1 MTDNSK
7 FKLGLFIIIAV
18 VVFFAGLM
26 ILGSFE
32 QFKEKAYVT
41 TLFSESVQG
50 LSVGSSVKY
59 MGVPVGTVR
68 DISIY
73 PNGSVIRIDME
84 IKLASFRARTAA
96 PDDADSITVEEFQNR
111 IAQAVDR
118 GLRCRMELEGIT
130 GSKYIELNFDPEAPA
145 SAIDASQYAIDHP
158 YVPSLPSLISDLRGS
173 VTSILA
179 KLESIDYKGISD
191 RANDTLDTLNSRLS
205 SPKFDETIDNANSM
219 ITSARKSI
227 ENLEKLTDADVRGQL
242 ENLTANAKVAITAVE
257 SLAKTVEQE
266 IKSAEFE
273 QIADNV
279 RAVLANAVRASRT
292 LDETLFNVNNG
303 VDALI
308 ELIQYIDSD
317 PSSIIQGKKKRRIDI
332 EDPGPGT
339 PAKDR

>member
-7 FKLGLFIIIAV
+7 FKLGLFIVIAV
-18 VVFFAGLM
+18 AVFFAGLM

-41 TLFSESVQG
+41 TLVSESVQG

-59 MGVPVGTVR
+59 MGVPIGSVR
-68 DISIY
+68 EISIY
-73 PNGSVIRIDME
+73 PSGNVIRIDME
-84 IKLASFRARTAA
+84 IKLASFRPKTA
-96 PDDADSITVEEFQNR
+96 DADDDISVEEFQDR
-111 IAQAVDR
+111 ITKAVDR

-145 SAIDASQYAIDHP
+145 STIDASQYAIDNP

-173 VTSILA
+173 VTTILA

-191 RANDTLDTLNSRLS
+191 RANDTLDTLNARLS
-205 SPKFDETIDNANSM
+205 SPKFDETLDNVNSM
-219 ITSARKSI
+219 ITSAKKSI
-227 ENLEKLTDADVRGQL
+227 ENLEKLTDADVRGQV
-242 ENLTANAKVAITAVE
+242 ETLTENAKVAVAAVE

-266 IKSAEFE
+266 IKSAEFA

-308 ELIQYIDSD
+308 ELIQYLDSD
-317 PSSIIQGKKKRRIDI
+317 PSSIIQGKKKRRIDL
-332 EDPGPGT
+332 EDNSSET
-339 PAKDR
+339 PESDR

>member
-41 TLFSESVQG
+41 TLVSESVQG

-59 MGVPVGTVR
+59 MGVPIGSVR
-68 DISIY
+68 GISIY
-73 PNGSVIRIDME
+73 PSGNVIRIDME
-84 IKLASFRARTAA
+84 IKLESFRTKA
-96 PDDADSITVEEFQNR
+96 DADQNTVTVEEFQDR
-111 IAQAVDR
+111 IAKAVDR

-145 SAIDASQYAIDHP
+145 STIDASQYAIDNP

-173 VTSILA
+173 VTTILA

-191 RANDTLDTLNSRLS
+191 RANDTLDTLNARLS
-205 SPKFDETIDNANSM
+205 SPKFDETLDNVNSM
-219 ITSARKSI
+219 IASAKKSI
-227 ENLEKLTDADVRGQL
+227 DNLEKLTDADVRGQI
-242 ENLTANAKVAITAVE
+242 EGLTENAKVAVAAVE
-257 SLAKTVEQE
+257 SLAKSVEQE
-266 IKSAEFE
+266 IKSAEFA

-279 RAVLANAVRASRT
+279 RAVLANAIRASRT

-303 VDALI
+303 VDAFI
-308 ELIQYIDSD
+308 ELIQYLDSD
-317 PSSIIQGKKKRRIDI
+317 PSSIIQGKKKRRIDV
-332 EDPGPGT
+332 EEPAPGT

>member
-32 QFKEKAYVT
+32 QFKEKARIT
-41 TLFSESVQG
+41 TLVSESVQG

-59 MGVPVGTVR
+59 MGVPIGSVSN
-68 DISIY
+68 ISIY
-73 PNGSVIRIDME
+73 PSGNVIRIDME
-84 IKLASFRARTAA
+84 IKLASFRTKA
-96 PDDADSITVEEFQNR
+96 DADEDTVTVEEFEDR
-111 IAQAVDR
+111 IAKAVDR

-145 SAIDASQYAIDHP
+145 STIDASPYALDNT

-173 VTSILA
+173 VTTILA

-191 RANDTLDTLNSRLS
+191 RANDTLDTLNARLS
-205 SPKFDETIDNANSM
+205 SPKFDETLDNVNSM
-219 ITSARKSI
+219 ITSAKKSI
-227 ENLEKLTDADVRGQL
+227 DNLEKLTDADVRGQI
-242 ENLTANAKVAITAVE
+242 ETLTENAKLAVAAVE

-266 IKSAEFE
+266 IKSAEFA

-303 VDALI
+303 VDAFI
-308 ELIQYIDSD
+308 ELIQYLDSD

-332 EDPGPGT
+332 EDNSSET
-339 PAKDR
+339 PAAGH